1 MLSVAAFMMTV
12 GFFAA
17 VMSGAMAKAVGLKS
31 MPAMK
36 STLSRTISSWAS
48 CLARSGLGPDWSRRM
63 TTILVPSTVSPCSR
77 I

>member
-1 MLSVAAFMMTV
+1 MLMVAAFMMTD

-17 VMSGAMAKAVGLKS
+17 VMSGAIANAVGLKS

-36 STLSRTISSWAS
+36 STLSRTISSCAN
-48 CLARSGLGPDWSRRM
+48 CFARSASGPDWSRFR
-63 TTILVPSTVSPCSR
+63 ISIFLPSTVSPCSR